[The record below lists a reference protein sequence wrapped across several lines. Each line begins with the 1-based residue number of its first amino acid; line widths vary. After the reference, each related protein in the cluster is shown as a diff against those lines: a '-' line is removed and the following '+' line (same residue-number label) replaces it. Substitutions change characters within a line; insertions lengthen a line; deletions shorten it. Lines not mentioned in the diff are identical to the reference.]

1 MPISIVSIIILV
13 GLALIVI
20 ALLGGGIEVKE
31 IKIPSLQIIPRV
43 LSFFTGC
50 ALVALCLFR
59 PDIFQGLNDNKIPPV
74 SPPNPAPIMN
84 PPPPDIKPIPPVPTL
99 IPSPIVK
106 PPPPDTKPIPIIPG
120 STSWFV
126 MLGSFNAN
134 NGDLAVNSARR
145 VKNKASEECHV
156 SARTE
161 LTAKMEGF
169 TPGYVSAFL
178 GPYDTQEGAAAD
190 KEKVLPC
197 VPDAYIK
204 SINGSK

>member
-1 MPISIVSIIILV
+1 MPISIVSIILLV

-31 IKIPSLQIIPRV
+31 IKIPALQIIPRI
-43 LSFFTGC
+43 LSFITGG

-59 PDIFQGLNDNKIPPV
+59 PDILQELNDNKIPPV
-74 SPPNPAPIMN
+74 LPTNSTPPVNPT
-84 PPPPDIKPIPPVPTL
+84 PPDTKPIPPTPPV

-106 PPPPDTKPIPIIPG
+106 PLPLDTKPSTILPG

-134 NGDLAVNSARR
+134 NGDLAINSAKR
-145 VKNKASEECHV
+145 VKNKASDECYV
-156 SARTE
+156 TARTE
-161 LTAKMEGF
+161 LTVKMEGF

-197 VPDAYIK
+197 IPDAYIK
-204 SINGSK
+204 SVTRK